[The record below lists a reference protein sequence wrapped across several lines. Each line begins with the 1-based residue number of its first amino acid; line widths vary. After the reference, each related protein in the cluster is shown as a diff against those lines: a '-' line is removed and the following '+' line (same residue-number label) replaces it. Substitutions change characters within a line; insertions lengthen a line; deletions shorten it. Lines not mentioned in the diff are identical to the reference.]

1 MAIFNSFLYVY
12 QRVDI
17 HIFGCNPYKFLDMP
31 GRRIIIEHLATPV
44 RSLWGE
50 SAIFLNSL
58 EHFGHGG

>member
-1 MAIFNSFLYVY
+1 
-12 QRVDI
+12 
-17 HIFGCNPYKFLDMP
+17 MP

-58 EHFGHGG
+58 EHFGYGG